1 MKENAKQ
8 KSVEK
13 YIHFFV
19 QYKKMSKK
27 TLKFD
32 NIEVNKK
39 QFYACK
45 QPIDL
50 NLVGINK
57 VVISDKFKHTDK
69 SFKYFIGYKDDNV
82 VRPLCIILPQISRYI
97 KYFENE
103 RQNMSFMI
111 EDDGVLVK
119 YNEIWNKIKKTLSI
133 KFHST
138 PVYNEKYIKAKVK
151 EFNGL
156 VNTNF
161 LNDEAPKEGMHY
173 TCIACIG
180 IDSVM
185 KMEKK
190 NYPQVYLEE
199 CKCKVKKKRCLS
211 LKMLNLSQIWILND

>member
-82 VRPLCIILPQISRYI
+82 VRPLCIILPKISRYI

-111 EDDGVLVK
+111 EDGGVLVK

-151 EFNGL
+151 EFTGL

-161 LNDEAPKEGMHY
+161 LNDEAPKEG
-173 TCIACIG
+173 TCITLVQPVQALI
-180 IDSVM
+180 
-185 KMEKK
+185 
-190 NYPQVYLEE
+190 
-199 CKCKVKKKRCLS
+199 LS
-211 LKMLNLSQIWILND
+211 